1 MFKGRRWNLWVKG
14 GQEAPDHGKD
24 GRGVGGAGGRQ
35 LGHWAKVEEGGG
47 AGKAAQLLMEGAG
60 RDKVMVHPHAP
71 AFPIQG
77 FHQGQVLLDSAPV
90 LLLLVL
96 G

>member
-1 MFKGRRWNLWVKG
+1 MLKGRRNLWVKG

-35 LGHWAKVEEGGG
+35 LGHWAKVKEGGG

-60 RDKVMVHPHAP
+60 RE
-71 AFPIQG
+71 
-77 FHQGQVLLDSAPV
+77 
-90 LLLLVL
+90 
-96 G
+96 